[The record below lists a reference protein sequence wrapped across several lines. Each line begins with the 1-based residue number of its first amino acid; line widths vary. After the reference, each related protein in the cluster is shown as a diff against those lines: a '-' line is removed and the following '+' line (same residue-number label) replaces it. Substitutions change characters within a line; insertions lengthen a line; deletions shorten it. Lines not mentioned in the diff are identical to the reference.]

1 MLDKRMVTYI
11 GKLKGNINVDKLQ
24 GILLMDTYGNFVN
37 KLLFGISLMHSVE
50 TKNGSLDELG
60 NNQKLH

>member
-24 GILLMDTYGNFVN
+24 GILLMDTYGNFFN
-37 KLLFGISLMHSVE
+37 KLLLGISLMHSVE